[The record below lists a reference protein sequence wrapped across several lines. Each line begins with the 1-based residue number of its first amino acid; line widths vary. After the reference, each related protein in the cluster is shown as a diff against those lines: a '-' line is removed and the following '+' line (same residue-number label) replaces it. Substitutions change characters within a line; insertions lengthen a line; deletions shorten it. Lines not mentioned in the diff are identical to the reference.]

1 MKKGKEFIIYKK
13 VYFYNIQKGIFL
25 KLLFSNIT
33 QFKSFIKRIL
43 LGIEFINNNGIIHS
57 DIKPENILIEYEN
70 NNDNFEINSIKII
83 DYGSSFFCENS
94 SSLSSNTPEYL
105 CPEVTNGNK
114 KFLKELCSNKKF
126 INCIDIWSFGITLL
140 ELCLCCPIWMS
151 YKSKISINGKSFYS
165 LGYFGCRGRDG
176 NKIYQKQIELSR
188 NLGKILKN
196 SLLYLFNKND
206 REKFI
211 NLLSKM
217 LEFDYKKRIMIKD
230 AIEHEFF
237 NDEENE

>member
-1 MKKGKEFIIYKK
+1 
-13 VYFYNIQKGIFL
+13 
-25 KLLFSNIT
+25 
-33 QFKSFIKRIL
+33 
-43 LGIEFINNNGIIHS
+43 
-57 DIKPENILIEYEN
+57 
-70 NNDNFEINSIKII
+70 
-83 DYGSSFFCENS
+83 
-94 SSLSSNTPEYL
+94 
-105 CPEVTNGNK
+105 
-114 KFLKELCSNKKF
+114 
-126 INCIDIWSFGITLL
+126 
-140 ELCLCCPIWMS
+140 MS